1 MKIMGQSEERERS
14 IDTANQA
21 AIYWLIL
28 VGVLIGMVGVYLRFA
43 FNSTTLSIVSWV
55 ILLIGAIV
63 ACKGVFKILDAK

>member
-14 IDTANQA
+14 MDTANQA
-21 AIYWLIL
+21 AIYRLIL

>member
-1 MKIMGQSEERERS
+1 MGQSEERERS
-14 IDTANQA
+14 METANQA

-28 VGVLIGMVGVYLRFA
+28 GGVLIGMVGIYLRFA

>member
-1 MKIMGQSEERERS
+1 MGQSEERERS
-14 IDTANQA
+14 MDTANQA

>member
-14 IDTANQA
+14 MDTANQA